1 LRRTVVSAVI
11 NDNNCLLLQGDD
23 LMLPTILAII
33 TIVIVLFLVY
43 VATRPS
49 EFRVVRSLAVSASPA
64 VLFEQ
69 VNDLHR
75 WQAWSPWAK
84 LDPEMK
90 VTYAGAEQ
98 GTGASYTWLG
108 NKKVGEGKMVIEQ
121 SEPDSRIVIQLQFI
135 KPFPAT
141 NTTEFSFKPEGN
153 QTLVAWAM
161 TGQKNFMMK
170 FFGVLMNMDK
180 MIGQDFEKGLAAMKT
195 IAEDRK

>member
-1 LRRTVVSAVI
+1 
-11 NDNNCLLLQGDD
+11 
-23 LMLPTILAII
+23 
-33 TIVIVLFLVY
+33 
-43 VATRPS
+43 
-49 EFRVVRSLAVSASPA
+49 
-64 VLFEQ
+64 
-69 VNDLHR
+69 
-75 WQAWSPWAK
+75 
-84 LDPEMK
+84 
-90 VTYAGAEQ
+90 
-98 GTGASYTWLG
+98 
-108 NKKVGEGKMVIEQ
+108 MVIEQ

-153 QTLVAWAM
+153 QTLVTWAM

>member
-1 LRRTVVSAVI
+1 
-11 NDNNCLLLQGDD
+11 
-23 LMLPTILAII
+23 MLPTILAII

-49 EFRVVRSLAVSASPA
+49 EFRVVRSLAISASPA

-153 QTLVAWAM
+153 QALVTWAM

>member
-33 TIVIVLFLVY
+33 TIVIVIFLVY

-49 EFRVVRSLAVSASPA
+49 EFRVVRSLAISASPA

-153 QTLVAWAM
+153 QTLVTWAM